1 MLVRYCDRC
10 NVIIPESTAVLQCGK
25 EHNLVRVDISTYAND
40 NNELFPSPQK
50 DGWRFVSFLL
60 CRECARKI
68 LENLGKIP
76 SWQAYDALERFN
88 DVLQEQKEIEK

>member
-10 NVIIPESTAVLQCGK
+10 NVIIPEPTAELHDMKDQ
-25 EHNLVRVDISTYAND
+25 NLIRVDISTYAND
-40 NNELFPSPQK
+40 SSELFPRPQG
-50 DGWRFVSFLL
+50 DGWRLASFLL

-68 LENLGKIP
+68 LESLGRTP
-76 SWQAYDALERFN
+76 SWQAYDALGRFK

>member
-10 NVIIPESTAVLQCGK
+10 NVIIPESTAVLQCRK

-40 NNELFPSPQK
+40 SNELFPRSQG
-50 DGWRFVSFLL
+50 DGWRLASFLL

-68 LENLGKIP
+68 LESLGKTP
-76 SWQAYDALERFN
+76 SWQNYDAPERFN